1 VSDPVRLLFDENL
14 APRLLRLLADVFPSS
29 VHVREVGLASA
40 SDQIVWQYAADHGLV
55 IATKDEDFRQR
66 SYVLGAPPK
75 VVWLRLGNCT
85 TADIEVVLRRAASE
99 IEAFANEEGPALLV
113 VGRG

>member
-1 VSDPVRLLFDENL
+1 VNDPVRFLLDENL
-14 APRLLRLLADVFPSS
+14 APRLLQLLADVYPGS
-29 VHVREVGLASA
+29 VHVRDVGLASA
-40 SDQIVWQYAADHGLV
+40 SDQAVWHYAADHQLV

-85 TADIEVVLRRAASE
+85 TAEIEVVLRRAAAE
-99 IEAFANEEGPALLV
+99 IEAFAREEGPALLV
-113 VGRG
+113 VGR